1 MYLRPSLPEH
11 LNQVTLLR
19 RRQRA
24 LTQISAVAG
33 IRPYEYTI
41 LECAEIG
48 NEPGRTH
55 NHPRPD
61 KCTELQWQQ
70 ARELIYNPDQKPAYQ
85 IPFSPHFSIII
96 VFRRKCAKPAFRKM
110 SIICVLV
117 ALLTWIQDKILNLR
131 FTYFLSNILCMLFLH
146 LHFPLKSWPQ
156 QVCAINYLLK
166 SLAPSALISEYKHER
181 A

>member
-70 ARELIYNPDQKPAYQ
+70 ARELIYNPHQKPAYQ
-85 IPFSPHFSIII
+85 IPFFPPFLYYYCFQKKMCQASIQENEHHMCSSSSTN
-96 VFRRKCAKPAFRKM
+96 VN
-110 SIICVLV
+110 
-117 ALLTWIQDKILNLR
+117 TG
-131 FTYFLSNILCMLFLH
+131 
-146 LHFPLKSWPQ
+146 
-156 QVCAINYLLK
+156 
-166 SLAPSALISEYKHER
+166 
-181 A
+181 